1 MYYAHFG
8 LTQPPFR
15 ITPNTEFFYGGGNR
29 GPILEALIYAIS
41 QGEGIIKVTGEVG
54 SGKTML
60 CNMLQ
65 SRLPPTVET
74 AYIANPS
81 VSPEEIVHAVALEL
95 HLKPPRDAGHLEL
108 MQMIHAH
115 LLERHAAGKQVV
127 MFVEESQSMPIAT
140 LEEIRLLSNLETANS
155 KLLQIVLFGQPEL
168 EDNLRQ
174 THIRQL
180 RERIT
185 HSFRLSPLKTSE
197 IGDYLSF
204 RLRAAGYRGPDLFS
218 ASVINAMAKASGGLT
233 RRINLIAD
241 KAMLA
246 AFAENTHT
254 IKLKHIKAAVRDSEF
269 SHYEPP
275 QPRVRVSFV
284 LAAFGIGALLGVG
297 ILAFIQN
304 LQQAPTSVVEPVAT
318 QSAPA
323 STPAIAPPPVEN
335 PPASAVPAPAAAA
348 AAPTPAPVAQTTPI
362 APAAAPR
369 PAVKSAA
376 QDAPPAAAVKP
387 EITSNKQEPAVT
399 TPAPT
404 AKPVAAG
411 EVVEQRLRATTEWL
425 AKPGNNAFTIQLL
438 GADNQQQLKNHLN
451 VITKYIEIN
460 DIFVYRTLAK
470 QKPSMTVLYG
480 SFTDRRAAQEA
491 LKQLPAALR
500 ANKPI
505 VRTAQGI
512 RAEIA
517 QHQSQ

>member
-1 MYYAHFG
+1 MYYSHFG

-15 ITPNTEFFYGGGNR
+15 ITPNTEFFYSGGNR

-81 VSPEEIVHAVALEL
+81 VSPEEIVQAVALEL
-95 HLKPPRDAGHLEL
+95 HLKPPRDAGHLEI
-108 MQMIHAH
+108 MQLIHAH
-115 LLERHAAGKQVV
+115 LLERHAAGKQIVI
-127 MFVEESQSMPIAT
+127 FVEESQSMPIAT
-140 LEEIRLLSNLETANS
+140 LEEIRLLSNLETAHS

-174 THIRQL
+174 TNIRQL

-185 HSFRLSPLKTSE
+185 HSFRLSPLKTTE

-204 RLRAAGYRGPDLFS
+204 RLRAAGYHGPDLF
-218 ASVINAMAKASGGLT
+218 APQIINAMAKASGGLT

-254 IKLKHIKAAVRDSEF
+254 IKLKHVKAAVRDSEF
-269 SHYEPP
+269 SDYEPP
-275 QPRVRVSFV
+275 QPRVRVGFV
-284 LAAFGIGALLGVG
+284 LAAFGIGAMLGVG
-297 ILAFIQN
+297 LLVMIQHF
-304 LQQAPTSVVEPVAT
+304 QQAPTSVLD
-318 QSAPA
+318 
-323 STPAIAPPPVEN
+323 
-335 PPASAVPAPAAAA
+335 
-348 AAPTPAPVAQTTPI
+348 PTPA
-362 APAAAPR
+362 
-369 PAVKSAA
+369 
-376 QDAPPAAAVKP
+376 
-387 EITSNKQEPAVT
+387 T
-399 TPAPT
+399 TPAAVAPV
-404 AKPVAAG
+404 AKPVAPSPASAPATETVVAPAAQPAPDSAPTANPLPAPSAPVATPASAKAG
-411 EVVEQRLRATTEWL
+411 AAEVAQATVGKSTIKPIKQEVEKAPAPTPERDDMVQERLRATTEWL
-425 AKPGNNAFTIQLL
+425 AKPGNKNFSIQLL

-451 VITKYIEIN
+451 VIRKYVEIN

-470 QKPSMTVLYG
+470 QKPSMTVLVG
-480 SFTDRRAAQEA
+480 SYPDRRAAQEA
-491 LKQLPAALR
+491 LKQLPPALK

-505 VRTAQGI
+505 LRTAQGI

-517 QHQSQ
+517 QHQSP

>member
-1 MYYAHFG
+1 VYYAHFG

-15 ITPNTEFFYGGGNR
+15 ITPNTEFFFGGGNR

-81 VSPEEIVHAVALEL
+81 VSPEEIVQAVALEL
-95 HLKPPRDAGHLEL
+95 HLRPPRDAGHLEL
-108 MQMIHAH
+108 MQLIHSH

-197 IGDYLSF
+197 IGDYLGF

-218 ASVINAMAKASGGLT
+218 SPVINAMAKASGGLT

-284 LAAFGIGALLGVG
+284 LAAFGIGTLLGVG
-297 ILAFIQN
+297 VLAFIQN
-304 LQQAPTSVVEPVAT
+304 LQQAPTSVVEPAITTPVA
-318 QSAPA
+318 P
-323 STPAIAPPPVEN
+323 
-335 PPASAVPAPAAAA
+335 
-348 AAPTPAPVAQTTPI
+348 PAPVAGPAPSESQTTP
-362 APAAAPR
+362 ATQTAATEAAVAPPTPAAQPSPVPAPQ
-369 PAVKSAA
+369 PAA
-376 QDAPPAAAVKP
+376 QAPVAAPVAVSPPVTKD
-387 EITSNKQEPAVT
+387 TKSSNKQEPAQGS
-399 TPAPT
+399 PT
-404 AKPVAAG
+404 SAAKPIAAG
-411 EVVEQRLRATTEWL
+411 DQVQERLRATADWL

-460 DIFVYRTLAK
+460 DIYVYRTLAK

-480 SFTDRRAAQEA
+480 SFTDRRAALEA

>member
-1 MYYAHFG
+1 MYYTHFG

-15 ITPNTEFFYGGGNR
+15 ITPNTEFFFSGGNR

-74 AYIANPS
+74 AYIPNPS

-108 MQMIHAH
+108 MQLIHAH
-115 LLERHAAGKQVV
+115 LLERHAQGKQVV

-174 THIRQL
+174 TNIRQL

-185 HSFRLSPLKTSE
+185 HSFRLSPLKTVE
-197 IGDYLSF
+197 IGDYLHF

-218 ASVINAMAKASGGLT
+218 PPIINAMAKASGGLT
-233 RRINLIAD
+233 RRINLLAD

-254 IKLKHIKAAVRDSEF
+254 IKPKHVKAAVRDSEF
-269 SHYEPP
+269 SHYAAPP
-275 QPRVRVSFV
+275 PRVRSRFV
-284 LAAFGIGALLGVG
+284 LIAFAVGTLLGVAL
-297 ILAFIQN
+297 LALIQGY
-304 LQQAPTSVVEPVAT
+304 QQAPTSVAEPIPQSPVA
-318 QSAPA
+318 PM
-323 STPAIAPPPVEN
+323 
-335 PPASAVPAPAAAA
+335 A
-348 AAPTPAPVAQTTPI
+348 AAPAK
-362 APAAAPR
+362 PAAAPVVPLPIAEPQA
-369 PAVKSAA
+369 PATP
-376 QDAPPAAAVKP
+376 APPAPDPLAAAPAPLALAPATPKKTPPAPAKP
-387 EITSNKQEPAVT
+387 INPIDNKQEVKKEIAQ
-399 TPAPT
+399 
-404 AKPVAAG
+404 PVDSG
-411 EVVEQRLRATTEWL
+411 TLVQTRLRATTDWL

-438 GADNQQQLKNHLN
+438 GADNQQQLKDYLN
-451 VITKYIEIN
+451 VISKYVEIN
-460 DIFVYRTLAK
+460 EVFVYRTLAK

-480 SFTDRRAAQEA
+480 SFADRRTAQEA
-491 LKQLPAALR
+491 LKQLPAALKSS
-500 ANKPI
+500 KPI
-505 VRTAQGI
+505 LRTAQGI
-512 RAEIA
+512 RVEIA
-517 QHQSQ
+517 EHQSP

>member
-1 MYYAHFG
+1 
-8 LTQPPFR
+8 
-15 ITPNTEFFYGGGNR
+15 
-29 GPILEALIYAIS
+29 
-41 QGEGIIKVTGEVG
+41 
-54 SGKTML
+54 
-60 CNMLQ
+60 
-65 SRLPPTVET
+65 
-74 AYIANPS
+74 
-81 VSPEEIVHAVALEL
+81 
-95 HLKPPRDAGHLEL
+95 
-108 MQMIHAH
+108 
-115 LLERHAAGKQVV
+115 

-174 THIRQL
+174 PHIRQL

-185 HSFRLSPLKTSE
+185 HSFRLSPLKTGE
-197 IGDYLSF
+197 IGEYLSF

-218 ASVINAMAKASGGLT
+218 PSVINAMAKASGGLT

-284 LAAFGIGALLGVG
+284 VAAFGVGALLGIG
-297 ILAFIQN
+297 MLAFIQN
-304 LQQAPTSVVEPVAT
+304 LQQAPTSITEPAVT
-318 QSAPA
+318 
-323 STPAIAPPPVEN
+323 AILA
-335 PPASAVPAPAAAA
+335 PPASSASQVQAESPPPTPTQPVAAGPEVTPPPPSAQAASATSMPQPPAEAQPALPANAPAAATKQIKKLDKQEPATTQPAPAAK
-348 AAPTPAPVAQTTPI
+348 
-362 APAAAPR
+362 PAATGDR
-369 PAVKSAA
+369 V
-376 QDAPPAAAVKP
+376 
-387 EITSNKQEPAVT
+387 QERLNA
-399 TPAPT
+399 T
-404 AKPVAAG
+404 A
-411 EVVEQRLRATTEWL
+411 EWL
-425 AKPGNNAFTIQLL
+425 AKPGNNTFTIQLL

-460 DIFVYRTLAK
+460 DIYVYRTQAR

-480 SFTDRRAAQEA
+480 SFADRRAAMEA